1 MNFIADV
8 GVQPAVPAPHGKGRN
23 LLRPYVL
30 IFAFF
35 CGFFSLSH
43 AAPTP
48 PTKIKFSRD
57 ILPLM
62 QEDCVVCHSGSA
74 APGGYSQET
83 AAKFLAGGRHGA
95 AALPGKSKDS
105 ALVKYLTGELK
116 PQMPPGEAWPV
127 DKIALVRRWID
138 EGAKIDSMVAAP
150 ITKPDVKP
158 QTKPEIKTPDTAPEI
173 AQVAPVTALSYA
185 PDGKTVAVGSFRAV
199 HLLNPENGDL
209 IRTLSGPGDQVLT
222 LAWSSDSS
230 RLAAAGGAA
239 GGAGEILLWT
249 TDKWEAPKTI
259 AAHGDSIFSLAWK
272 PNSSH
277 FATASLDKTV
287 QVWDAQSGASLHL
300 LKDHVDP
307 VFAVAFSPDGQWMA
321 TGGGD
326 RSLKLYK
333 TDNYKRSV
341 ASISHN
347 DAITALAFSPK
358 GDLLIA
364 ACADKHV
371 KVWPLKL
378 DALANPLRNH
388 HSGDVVN
395 ALSFSSNGDA
405 FVWGAS
411 NRTIRFWNGDL
422 TSHKQHSEQPAD
434 WVYAVA
440 LSPDGKTVVA
450 GAGDGA
456 VYAWRANGDRPLGDK
471 AVWIARPGAPQTK
484 TEPKTEAKAEA
495 KP

>member
-1 MNFIADV
+1 MCTR
-8 GVQPAVPAPHGKGRN
+8 QGRN
-23 LLRPYVL
+23 RLRPYIL
-30 IFAFF
+30 ILTFF

-48 PTKIKFSRD
+48 PAKIKFSRD

-105 ALVKYLTGELK
+105 TLVKYLTGELK
-116 PQMPPGEAWPV
+116 PQMPPGEPWPV

-150 ITKPDVKP
+150 LKPDVKP
-158 QTKPEIKTPDTAPEI
+158 QIKPETKAPNSAPEI

-209 IRTLSGPGDQVLT
+209 IRTLSGPGDQVLS
-222 LAWSSDSS
+222 LAWSSDGS
-230 RLAAAGGAA
+230 RLAAAGGAP
-239 GGAGEILLWT
+239 GGVGEVLLWT

-272 PNSSH
+272 PNSLH

-287 QVWDAQSGASLHL
+287 QVWDAQAGASLHL

-395 ALSFSSNGDA
+395 ALAFSSDGNG

-411 NRTIRFWNGDL
+411 NRTVRFWNGDL
-422 TSHKQHSEQPAD
+422 TSHRQHSEQPED

-450 GAGDGA
+450 GAGNGA

-471 AVWIARPGAPQTK
+471 AAWTSKPGAPEIK
-484 TEPKTEAKAEA
+484 TETKVEA

>member
-1 MNFIADV
+1 MNCIVDV
-8 GVQPAVPAPHGKGRN
+8 GAQPVAPSMLAQQGRN

-30 IFAFF
+30 VFAFF
-35 CGFFSLSH
+35 CAFFSLSH

-48 PTKIKFSRD
+48 APKIKFSRD

-62 QEDCVVCHSGSA
+62 QEDCAVCHSGSA

-95 AALPGKSKDS
+95 AAVPGKSKDS
-105 ALVKYLTGELK
+105 TLVKYLTGELK
-116 PQMPPGEAWPV
+116 PQMPPGEPWPV

-150 ITKPDVKP
+150 VV
-158 QTKPEIKTPDTAPEI
+158 KPEIKPQAKPEI
-173 AQVAPVTALSYA
+173 KAPVTTLEVAQSAPITALAYA
-185 PDGKTVAVGSFRAV
+185 PDGKTVAVGSYRAV
-199 HLLNPENGDL
+199 RLLNPEKGET
-209 IRTLSGPGDQVLT
+209 IRTLNGSGDQVLS
-222 LAWSSDSS
+222 LAWSSDGT
-230 RLAAAGGAA
+230 RLAAVGGAS
-239 GGAGEILLWT
+239 GIAGEILLWA
-249 TDKWEAPKTI
+249 TDKWDAPKTI
-259 AAHGDSIFSLAWK
+259 AAHSDSIFSLAWK
-272 PNSSH
+272 PNSLH

-287 QVWDAQSGASLHL
+287 QVWDAQSGTSLHT

-395 ALSFSSNGDA
+395 ALAFSSNGNG

-422 TSHKQHSEQPAD
+422 TSHRQHSEQPTD

-440 LSPDGKTVVA
+440 LSPDGKTVLA

-456 VYAWRANGDRPLGDK
+456 VYAWKANGDRPLGDK
-471 AVWIARPGAPQTK
+471 AVWIAKPGAPEIK
-484 TEPKTEAKAEA
+484 IEAKVEA